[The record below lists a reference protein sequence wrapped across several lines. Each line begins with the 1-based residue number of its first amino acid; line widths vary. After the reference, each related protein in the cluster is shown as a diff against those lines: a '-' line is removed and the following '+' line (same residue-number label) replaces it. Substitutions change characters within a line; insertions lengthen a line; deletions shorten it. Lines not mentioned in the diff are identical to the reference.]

1 MNAPRILPGARA
13 CLSLLIL
20 LAVASHAFSAQLSF
34 THSASGSGSIGGV
47 PFTNASFSIFELVDT
62 GNRVPFTVGGT
73 FGYSIID
80 TSASINIAG
89 LGLFHFTTP
98 TRTFVN
104 NDIGIVGFARGD
116 GDLSDL
122 FDGPGSS
129 VFATW
134 NMLTPI
140 GPITAN
146 SGELTQWSF
155 SPVTTDGGVLVFN
168 NARPINATF
177 QATLVPEPSSVVL
190 LLGAMVWVGF
200 RQRR

>member
-1 MNAPRILPGARA
+1 MLSRSRA
-13 CLSLLIL
+13 CLWLPIL
-20 LAVASHAFSAQLSF
+20 LVAASHAFTAQLSF
-34 THSASGSGSIGGV
+34 THSAIGSGNIGGI

-62 GNRVPFTVGGT
+62 GDRVAFTNQGG
-73 FGYSIID
+73 FSIID

-104 NDIGIVGFARGD
+104 NVLGLVGFSRGS

-129 VFATW
+129 VFDTW

-140 GPITAN
+140 GPITAD
-146 SGELTQWSF
+146 SGELTQWSR

-177 QATLVPEPSSVVL
+177 QATLVPEPSSFVL
-190 LLGAMVWVGF
+190 LLGAMVWVAF
-200 RQRR
+200 KQRR